1 MRQSIIEKDIKELG
15 AIILNYAGSK
25 SYISRCRSPVYVYA
39 SIYLQHSVLQFLKT
53 TEFAWRIHSKPLIII
68 HVVVR
73 SLKSLAY
80 YRQIYS

>member
-1 MRQSIIEKDIKELG
+1 MRQSIIEIDIKELG
-15 AIILNYAGSK
+15 AIILNYAGN
-25 SYISRCRSPVYVYA
+25 IIVCRSPVYVYA

-73 SLKSLAY
+73 SLKSLAN
-80 YRQIYS
+80 YRPIYS

>member
-1 MRQSIIEKDIKELG
+1 MQ
-15 AIILNYAGSK
+15 AIRYYSK

-39 SIYLQHSVLQFLKT
+39 TIYLQHSVLQFLKT

>member
-1 MRQSIIEKDIKELG
+1 MSIIEIDIKELG
-15 AIILNYAGSK
+15 AIILHYAGNIIVS
-25 SYISRCRSPVYVYA
+25 ITYVRFNIFA
-39 SIYLQHSVLQFLKT
+39 TFCSVLQFLKT

-80 YRQIYS
+80 YRQIYI